1 MMHVRAASQLK
12 IRNKKAA
19 NAAFKKD

>member
-1 MMHVRAASQLK
+1 MMHVRAASELK